1 MLERV
6 PAKTLKK
13 WLIVVAILYF
23 LLPYDLLSDFMGL
36 PGRVDDIALM
46 AGLAWFYWKQ
56 QRRRA
61 VSGEAQESTAGGSDQ
76 RRSGA
81 SPQSERFDPHEVL
94 GVSASASSET
104 IRSAYRARMKE
115 YHPDKVAHLGEELQ
129 KLAHE
134 KSQQFQRAYRQL
146 QS

>member
-61 VSGEAQESTAGGSDQ
+61 VPGEAQ
-76 RRSGA
+76 
-81 SPQSERFDPHEVL
+81 
-94 GVSASASSET
+94 
-104 IRSAYRARMKE
+104 
-115 YHPDKVAHLGEELQ
+115 
-129 KLAHE
+129 
-134 KSQQFQRAYRQL
+134 
-146 QS
+146 